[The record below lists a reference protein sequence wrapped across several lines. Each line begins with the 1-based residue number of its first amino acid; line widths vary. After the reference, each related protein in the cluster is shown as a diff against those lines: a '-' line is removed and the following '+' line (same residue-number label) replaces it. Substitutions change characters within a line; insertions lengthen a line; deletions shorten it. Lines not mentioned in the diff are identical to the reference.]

1 MIAVPLG
8 FKKQVVALLKLLFR
22 ENDDIKDNLRIL
34 ATLYVS
40 GVVWGIIIDFLT
52 RL

>member
-1 MIAVPLG
+1 MAG
-8 FKKQVVALLKLLFR
+8 LLAGSGVGILVLFR